1 MKNILILLIALL
13 PNISFAQSIDSLY
26 IETCK
31 KITIENY
38 PITKDIEL
46 NIEAS
51 QKKVDNIK
59 TIYFPTLDLTGQFT
73 TQSDVPHIVLDNPM
87 LDLPIVSAEQYKV
100 QIEIKQLIYDGGLS
114 KMLKRVEEANLQVNN
129 QSIQVSL
136 YKLNEQLNDVYFLI
150 LLFQEQEKLLN
161 LTKSNIQ
168 NQLKIVE
175 SGVRNGVLLPGEADI
190 INVEILKIEQKI
202 TELNSGR
209 ISGIEI
215 LSELMDTSLNETVF
229 LSIPDFKNTDKE
241 IEIIRPEY
249 ELMNLQASKIDA
261 ANKLNSAK
269 RYPYI
274 GLFGNFGYGYPGMN
288 MIDDKADFIYIAGI
302 HLKWNIWDWNKTKR
316 DKQINTILK
325 EKIITQ
331 KEVFDKNLRIA
342 LNKEAADIEKLSKMI
357 ESDIKI
363 IELRE
368 RITRT
373 KSAQL
378 KNGVIT
384 SSDYIRELNSETQ
397 AKISKQLHELQK
409 IKATVRYNTLKGKN

>member
-13 PNISFAQSIDSLY
+13 PSISFAQSIDSLD

-38 PITKDIEL
+38 PITKDLEL

-59 TIYFPTLDLTGQFT
+59 TIYLPTLDLTGQFT
-73 TQSDVPHIVLDNPM
+73 TQSDVPHMTVDNPM
-87 LDLPIVSAEQYKV
+87 FNLPVVSKEQYKV
-100 QIEIKQLIYDGGLS
+100 QLEIKQLIYDGGLS

-129 QSIQVSL
+129 QSIHVSL
-136 YKLNEQLNDVYFLI
+136 YKLNSQLNDVYFLI
-150 LLFQEQEKLLN
+150 LLFQEQQKLLN
-161 LTKSNIQ
+161 LTKTNIQ
-168 NQLKIVE
+168 NQLKVVQ
-175 SGVRNGVLLPGEADI
+175 SGVKNGVLLPGEADI
-190 INVEILKIEQKI
+190 ISVEILKLKQKI

-209 ISGIEI
+209 LSGIEV

-229 LSIPDFKNTDKE
+229 LSIPKFDNNNTELE
-241 IEIIRPEY
+241 IVRPEH

-269 RYPYI
+269 KYPYI

-288 MIDDKADFIYIAGI
+288 MLEDEPAFIYVAGI
-302 HLKWNIWDWNKTKR
+302 HFKWNIWDWKKTKR
-316 DKQINTILK
+316 EKQINTILK
-325 EKIITQ
+325 EKISTQ
-331 KEVFDKNLRIA
+331 KEVFDKNLKIA
-342 LNKEAADIEKLSKMI
+342 LNKEDANIKKLSKMI
-357 ESDIKI
+357 ESDTKI

-409 IKATVRYNTLKGKN
+409 IKATVKYNTLKGKN